1 MSIRSSCSTG
11 AGWPL
16 RCTKTS
22 GVKAIWFERLGG
34 PEVLEVRDVPDPVP
48 GDGEVLVDVEA
59 VGVNFRDVYERTREN
74 YGADPP
80 AIIGAEAG
88 GTSADGER
96 LVWNAVPYS
105 YAERVAVPRARAVR
119 VPDEVAVELAV
130 AVLLQGMTAHYLAHD
145 SYPIR
150 PGDRVVVHA
159 AAGGV
164 GQLLTQLAR
173 LRGGYVIATASSDEK
188 RALARDLGADETLS
202 YGEFVENA
210 KDVNAVAVYDGIGK
224 TTFEAGF
231 DALAPTGR
239 MILYGSA
246 SGRPDPV
253 DPHTLESKGSLY
265 LQRPT
270 LGTYTRDPELLAARS
285 AAVFALVASGDLKVA
300 IGGRYP
306 LAEAR
311 RAHEDLEAR
320 KTTGKLLLVP

>member
-1 MSIRSSCSTG
+1 MQ
-11 AGWPL
+11 
-16 RCTKTS
+16 
-22 GVKAIWFERLGG
+22 AIWFERLGG
-34 PEVLEVRDVPDPVP
+34 PDVLEVRDVPKPVP

-59 VGVNFRDVYERTREN
+59 IGVNYRDVYERTREH
-74 YGADPP
+74 YGVDPP
-80 AIIGAEAG
+80 AVIGAEAG
-88 GTSADGER
+88 GTTGDGER
-96 LVWNAVPYS
+96 LVWSAVPYS
-105 YAERVAVPRARAVR
+105 YAETVAVPRSKAVV
-119 VPDEVAVELAV
+119 VPDGIATDVAI

-150 PGDRVVVHA
+150 AGDRVLVHA

-164 GQLLTQLAR
+164 GRLLTQIAK
-173 LRGGYVIATASSDEK
+173 LRGAYVVATASTDEK
-188 RALARDLGADETLS
+188 RAVARELGADEAIS
-202 YGEFVENA
+202 YEEFVENA
-210 KDVNAVAVYDGIGK
+210 KDLNVAAVYDGIGE
-224 TTFEAGF
+224 TTFASGF

-246 SGRPDPV
+246 SGRPAPV

-270 LGTYTRDPELLAARS
+270 LGTYTRTPELLAARS
-285 AAVFALVASGDLKVA
+285 AAVFALVASGDLEVA

-320 KTTGKLLLVP
+320 RTTGKLLLIP

>member
-1 MSIRSSCSTG
+1 
-11 AGWPL
+11 
-16 RCTKTS
+16 
-22 GVKAIWFERLGG
+22 VKAVWFERLGG
-34 PEVLEVRDVPDPVP
+34 PEVLELRDVPDPVA

-59 VGVNFRDVYERTREN
+59 VGVNFRDVYERTREH
-74 YGADPP
+74 YGVDPP
-80 AIIGAEAG
+80 AVIGAEAG
-88 GTSADGER
+88 GMTADGAR
-96 LVWNAVPYS
+96 LVWNAVPHS
-105 YAERVAVPRARAVR
+105 YAEKVAVPRAKAVA
-119 VPDEVAVELAV
+119 VPDGVATDVAI

-145 SYPIR
+145 SYPIQ

-164 GQLLTQLAR
+164 GQLLTQIAK
-173 LRGGYVIATASSDEK
+173 LRGGYVVATASSEEK
-188 RALARDLGADETLS
+188 RALARELGADETLS
-202 YGEFVENA
+202 YEEFVSNA
-210 KDVNAVAVYDGIGK
+210 KDVNAAAVYDGIGE
-224 TTFEAGF
+224 TTFAAGL

-246 SGRPDPV
+246 SGRPAPV

-270 LGTYTRDPELLAARS
+270 LGTYTRTPDLLAARS

-311 RAHEDLEAR
+311 RAHEDLESR
-320 KTTGKLLLVP
+320 RTTGKLLLIP

>member
-1 MSIRSSCSTG
+1 M
-11 AGWPL
+11 
-16 RCTKTS
+16 
-22 GVKAIWFERLGG
+22 KAIWFERLGG
-34 PEVLEVRDVPDPVP
+34 PEVLELRDVPDPVP
-48 GDGEVLVDVEA
+48 GDGEVLVTVEA
-59 VGVNFRDVYERTREN
+59 VGVNYRDVYERTREH
-74 YGADPP
+74 YGFDPP
-80 AIIGAEAG
+80 AVIGAEAG

-96 LVWNAVPYS
+96 LVWSAVPHS
-105 YAERVAVPRARAVR
+105 YAEQVAVPSAKAV
-119 VPDEVAVELAV
+119 VIPEGVATDTAV

-150 PGDRVVVHA
+150 GGDRVVVHA

-164 GQLLTQLAR
+164 GQLLTQIAK
-173 LRGGYVIATASSDEK
+173 LRGAHVIATASTDEK
-188 RALARDLGADETLS
+188 RAVARELGADETLS
-202 YGEFVENA
+202 YEAFVEHAHELNA
-210 KDVNAVAVYDGIGK
+210 AAVYHGIGK
-224 TTFEAGF
+224 TTFAAGF

-270 LGTYTRDPELLAARS
+270 LATYTRTPELLVARAAD
-285 AAVFALVASGDLKVA
+285 VFALVASGDLKVA
-300 IGGRYP
+300 IGARYP

-320 KTTGKLLLVP
+320 RTTGKLLLVP